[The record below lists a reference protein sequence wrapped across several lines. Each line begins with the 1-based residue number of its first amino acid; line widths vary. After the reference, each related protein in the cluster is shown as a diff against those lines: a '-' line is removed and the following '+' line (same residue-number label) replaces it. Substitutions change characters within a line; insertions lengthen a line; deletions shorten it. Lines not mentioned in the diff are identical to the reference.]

1 MKSLNLKNSWSSMKA
16 QAIKEVLFHISL
28 SIIFVA
34 TFCAYWLGDF
44 TEPLRG
50 FILMLCLVAF
60 SSFIYWMIA
69 MCFLAVK
76 NSRYVH
82 YYMIGIVVA
91 GIIASSVPYIIL
103 YNPR

>member
-1 MKSLNLKNSWSSMKA
+1 MKSLDLKSFLKSTKG
-16 QAIKEVLFHISL
+16 QAIKEVLFHIFL
-28 SIIFVA
+28 SIVFVA

-50 FILMLCLVAF
+50 FILTFCLIAF
-60 SSFIYWMIA
+60 SAFILWLIA

-82 YYMIGIVVA
+82 FYMIGIVVA

>member
-1 MKSLNLKNSWSSMKA
+1 MKLVDLKSFLKSMKA
-16 QAIKEVLFHISL
+16 QAIKETLFHIAL
-28 SIIFVA
+28 SIAFVA
-34 TFCAYWLGDF
+34 TFCAYWLGGFD
-44 TEPLRG
+44 EPLRG

-60 SSFIYWMIA
+60 SSFIYWLIA

>member
-1 MKSLNLKNSWSSMKA
+1 MKSLDLKGFLKSTKG
-16 QAIKEVLFHISL
+16 QAIKEVLFHIVL
-28 SIIFVA
+28 SIVFVA
-34 TFCAYWLGDF
+34 TFCAYWLGGF
-44 TEPLRG
+44 EEPLRG

>member
-1 MKSLNLKNSWSSMKA
+1 MKSLDLKSFLKSTKG
-16 QAIKEVLFHISL
+16 QAIKEVLFHISM

-50 FILMLCLVAF
+50 FILTLCLIAF
-60 SSFIYWMIA
+60 SAFIFWLIA
-69 MCFLAVK
+69 MCVLAVK

-82 YYMIGIVVA
+82 YYMIGIVLA

>member
-1 MKSLNLKNSWSSMKA
+1 MKSLDLKSFLKSTKG
-16 QAIKEVLFHISL
+16 QAIKEVLFHIAL
-28 SIIFVA
+28 SIVFVA

-50 FILMLCLVAF
+50 FILTFCLIAF
-60 SSFIYWMIA
+60 SAFIFWLIA

-82 YYMIGIVVA
+82 FYMIGIVVA
-91 GIIASSVPYIIL
+91 GIIASSVPYIIMC
-103 YNPR
+103 NPR

>member
-1 MKSLNLKNSWSSMKA
+1 MKSLDLKSFLKSTKG
-16 QAIKEVLFHISL
+16 QAIKEVLLHIAL
-28 SIIFVA
+28 SIVFVA
-34 TFCAYWLGDF
+34 TFCAYWLGGF
-44 TEPLRG
+44 EEPLRG

-69 MCFLAVK
+69 MYFLAVK
-76 NSRYVH
+76 NSGYVH

>member
-1 MKSLNLKNSWSSMKA
+1 MKSLGLKNSLGGMKA
-16 QAIKEVLFHISL
+16 QAIKDVLFHIVL
-28 SIIFVA
+28 SIAFVA

-50 FILMLCLVAF
+50 FILTFCLIVF
-60 SSFIYWMIA
+60 SSFIFWLIA

-82 YYMIGIVVA
+82 FYMIGIVLA

>member
-1 MKSLNLKNSWSSMKA
+1 MKA
-16 QAIKEVLFHISL
+16 QAIKEVFFHIVL
-28 SIIFVA
+28 SIVFVA

-50 FILMLCLVAF
+50 FILVLCLIAF
-60 SSFIYWMIA
+60 SAFIFWLIA

-82 YYMIGIVVA
+82 YYMIGIVLA

-103 YNPR
+103 CNPQ

>member
-1 MKSLNLKNSWSSMKA
+1 MKSLDLKSFLKSTKG
-16 QAIKEVLFHISL
+16 QAIKEVLFHIAL
-28 SIIFVA
+28 SIAFVA
-34 TFCAYWLGDF
+34 TFCAYWLGGF
-44 TEPLRG
+44 YEPLRG

-60 SSFIYWMIA
+60 SSFIYWVIA

-82 YYMIGIVVA
+82 YYMIGIVLA

>member
-1 MKSLNLKNSWSSMKA
+1 MKA
-16 QAIKEVLFHISL
+16 QAIKETLFHIAL
-28 SIIFVA
+28 SIAFVA
-34 TFCAYWLGDF
+34 TFCAYWLGGFD
-44 TEPLRG
+44 EPLRG

-60 SSFIYWMIA
+60 SSFIYWLIA

>member
-1 MKSLNLKNSWSSMKA
+1 MKSLGLKNSLGGMKA
-16 QAIKEVLFHISL
+16 QAIKETLFHIAL
-28 SIIFVA
+28 SIVFVA
-34 TFCAYWLGDF
+34 TFCAYWLGGF
-44 TEPLRG
+44 EEPLRG